1 MRIGKIARM
10 KTQPDT
16 TRESLIEQIN
26 SLTLMRRGTLSEQY
40 FTRTSSDGRKV
51 RLGPYFKFQIWQD
64 GRNITRRVDAGEA
77 ATLRE
82 DVANHHHFERLCREL
97 AELNI
102 AHTIALREEESKAT
116 TTAGAA
122 EKKTSKPTALRKN
135 TARRKASSS
144 KREKRS
150 RGGKA
155 RGT

>member
-1 MRIGKIARM
+1 MRIGNIARM

-16 TRESLIEQIN
+16 TRESLLQQIN
-26 SLTLMRRGTLSEQY
+26 SIALMRRGTLSEQY
-40 FTRTSSDGRKV
+40 FNRTSSDGRKV

-64 GRNITRRVDAGEA
+64 GRNITRRVDAAEA

-82 DVANHHHFERLCREL
+82 DIGNYHHFERLCREL

-102 AHTIALREEESKAT
+102 RHTIDLRDEESKAAT
-116 TTAGAA
+116 AAGAA
-122 EKKTSKPTALRKN
+122 EKKTSKATASRKN
-135 TARRKASSS
+135 TARPKASSN
-144 KREKRS
+144 KRGRSS